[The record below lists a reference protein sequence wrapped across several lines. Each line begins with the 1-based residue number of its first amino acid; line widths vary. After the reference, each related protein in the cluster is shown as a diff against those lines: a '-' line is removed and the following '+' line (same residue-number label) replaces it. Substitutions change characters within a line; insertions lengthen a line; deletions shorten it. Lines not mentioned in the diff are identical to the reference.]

1 MEQRQWQDLTEED
14 IIEIVKS
21 ANLGHPS
28 LIPPYTKWL
37 FQQVAQKLKDKNG
50 FTSSQQS

>member
-1 MEQRQWQDLTEED
+1 MDQEQQWQDLSED
-14 IIEIVKS
+14 DIMEIVKS

-37 FQQVAQKLKDKNG
+37 FQQVALKLKEKNG
-50 FTSSQQS
+50 YS